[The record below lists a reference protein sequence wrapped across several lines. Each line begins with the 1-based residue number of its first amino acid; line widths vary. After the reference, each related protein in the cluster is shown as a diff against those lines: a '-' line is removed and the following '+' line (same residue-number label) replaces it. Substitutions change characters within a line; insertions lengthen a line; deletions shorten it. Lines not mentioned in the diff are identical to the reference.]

1 MPVSLPNTTTT
12 NNYPVPGA
20 GGAQI
25 IARDVFAS
33 GWFTVANAA
42 VFAQYSYGKQGQS
55 DPSPD
60 LYLAPG
66 TYPLIGNEINPV
78 NGIRFKSAVPGSPA
92 QIWGAFFY
100 KNDPVLQSSAEFT
113 ALISASGGVSQPALI
128 LQAAVISGDKFIVV
142 GDGEANLTPYT
153 SIDPSGLGR
162 LTGGNTSWTI
172 NQTGTYIII
181 PAIQAINVNVG
192 TTQYVTIRLN
202 PSGVNTAIAYAMPS
216 ANIDTAGNAR
226 RLAGFPVAVSLNTN
240 DVIEIHGNQP
250 EATPRE
256 ITGTIVVIKIA

>member
-12 NNYPVPGA
+12 NNYPTPGS

-25 IARDVFAS
+25 TARDVFAS

-42 VFAQYSYGKQGQS
+42 VFAQYSYGVHGQS

-66 TYPLIGNEINPV
+66 TYPLTGTAKNPV

-100 KNDPVLQSSAEFT
+100 KDDPVLQSSAEFT
-113 ALISASGGVSQPALI
+113 AIVSATGGVTQPALI
-128 LQAAVISGDKFIVV
+128 LQAAVITGDRFIVV

-153 SIDPSGLGR
+153 SNDPSGLGR

-181 PAIQAINVNVG
+181 PGIQAINLNVG
-192 TTQYVTIRLN
+192 TTQSITIRLN
-202 PSGVNTAIAYAMPS
+202 PSGVNTAIAFVTPS
-216 ANIDTAGNAR
+216 ANIDTAGNTR
-226 RLAGFPVAVSLNTN
+226 RLAGFPVVVSLNAN

-250 EATPRE
+250 EVTARE
-256 ITGTIVVIKIA
+256 IIGTIVVIKIA